1 MWQRI
6 KDYMALEGFDNQD
19 GLIWYNGKMVEWRHA
34 NLHVLTH
41 ALHYASCVFE
51 GERVY
56 SGKIFKLREHTV
68 RLVNSAQILGF
79 DIPYTLDEIDN
90 ACVEACEAN
99 DIVDGY
105 VRPVA
110 WRGSESMGVS
120 AQNTRIHLAIAVW
133 PWPSYF
139 SPEARLKGIRLKT
152 SKWRRPPPEAAP
164 VHAKA
169 SGLYMIC
176 TMSKHE
182 AEADGYD
189 DALMLDWRGYVAEGT
204 GANIF
209 LVMPDGKLHTP
220 PPDCFLNG
228 ITRQSVIGLA
238 KQIGF
243 EIVERH
249 IKPTELVDAKEIFV
263 TGTAAEVTPV
273 GEIDGLVIQV
283 GNVTKTLM
291 REYDKL
297 VGKKQEDTASAA

>member
-1 MWQRI
+1 MVS
-6 KDYMALEGFDNQD
+6 EGFENRD
-19 GLIWYNGKMVEWRHA
+19 GLIWYDGQMVEWQQV

-56 SGKIFKLREHTV
+56 SGKIFKLRAHTE
-68 RLVNSAQILGF
+68 RLVNSARILGF
-79 DIPYTLDEIDN
+79 EIPYSLDEIDT
-90 ACVEACEAN
+90 ACIQACETN
-99 DIVDGY
+99 GIVDGY

-120 AQNTRIHLAIAVW
+120 AQNTKIHLAIAVW

-152 SKWRRPPPEAAP
+152 SKWRRPPPESAP

-169 SGLYMIC
+169 AGLYMIC

-182 AEADGYD
+182 AELDGYD

-209 LVMPDGKLHTP
+209 MVMPDGNIPPP

-228 ITRQSVIGLA
+228 ITRQSVIEIA
-238 KQIGF
+238 KEKGF
-243 EIVERH
+243 KIVERH
-249 IKPTELVDAKEIFV
+249 IEPSEISDAREIFV

-273 GEIDGLVIQV
+273 GEIDGLQITV
-283 GNVTKTLM
+283 GEITRTLM

-297 VGKKQEDTASAA
+297 VGKKPEDEASAA